1 MKAGAFTEKGKT
13 VFLLLNLNSI
23 ATSKKKKSHQP
34 LQAMSQDK
42 QRLTLDFVQKSTLVY
57 DSTMR

>member
-13 VFLLLNLNSI
+13 VFLLLNSI
-23 ATSKKKKSHQP
+23 ATSKKKKKSHQP